1 MIIYKTPEEIGKMR
15 RAGRI
20 TARAIEAT
28 LEHVAPGV
36 STATLDAV
44 AERSIRDQGAI
55 PSFLHYKGTYPAT
68 ICASVNDEI
77 VHGIPSKKRV
87 LRTGDVLSIDC
98 GAIWDGFQGDSAVTV
113 IVGGEPPSPEAE
125 KLVRVTEDAL
135 DAAIQVIR
143 PGGRLSDIS
152 SAIQQV
158 VEGAGF
164 TLVREYG
171 GHGIGR
177 AMHEDPF
184 IQNFGQP
191 GRGPELKP
199 GLVLAVE
206 PMAMLGGHETRV
218 LPDGWTV
225 VTVDGSIAAHFEH
238 TIAVTADGGEVLTVR
253 DV

>member
-1 MIIYKTPEEIGKMR
+1 MIIYKTPDEIDKMR

-20 TARAIEAT
+20 TARAIEAM
-28 LEHVAPGV
+28 LEHVEPGV
-36 STATLDAV
+36 TTADLDAV
-44 AERSIRDQGAI
+44 AERSIRDQGAT

-87 LRTGDVLSIDC
+87 LRTGDVLALDC

-143 PGGRLSDIS
+143 PGGRLSDIG

-177 AMHEDPF
+177 AMHEDPPVP
-184 IQNFGQP
+184 NG
-191 GRGPELKP
+191 
-199 GLVLAVE
+199 
-206 PMAMLGGHETRV
+206 TRR
-218 LPDGWTV
+218 TR
-225 VTVDGSIAAHFEH
+225 SAA
-238 TIAVTADGGEVLTVR
+238 
-253 DV
+253 